1 MFKRR
6 FPNTG
11 SMSISIIEGEP
22 QSDLI
27 TAQDM
32 LLAGLRDVALGVP
45 DQLLNNT
52 LVEYTQPEEYT
63 SLGNSEVEHPS
74 HYRKDSGLEAIEAI
88 EAWDLNFNLGNVV
101 KYICRA
107 GLKGDTDG
115 VEDLEKAL
123 WYIQR
128 ELKSRSISPELYPP
142 KKDQY

>member
-6 FPNTG
+6 FPNAG
-11 SMSISIIEGEP
+11 SMSISIIEGDP
-22 QSDLI
+22 QADLI
-27 TAQDM
+27 MAQDM
-32 LLAGLRDVALGVP
+32 LLAGLRDVAMGVP
-45 DQLLNNT
+45 DQLLNHT
-52 LVEYTQPEEYT
+52 LEEYLQPPEENNL
-63 SLGNSEVEHPS
+63 LGSDVEHPS
-74 HYRKDSGLEAIEAI
+74 HYRKDSGLEAIDAI

-115 VEDLEKAL
+115 IEDLEKAL

-128 ELKSRSISPELYPP
+128 ELKSRATNLELYPP